1 MLISPLLN
9 DIFTHD
15 VPYGW
20 AQLLL
25 FLALR
30 RRCTSYATLD
40 RWSIAN
46 IKTLDD

>member
-9 DIFTHD
+9 DILTHD
-15 VPYGW
+15 VAYGW
-20 AQLLL
+20 AQL
-25 FLALR
+25 FLALCR
-30 RRCTSYATLD
+30 CCTSARYATLD